1 MGLSITFTVPDEDLP
16 PICPHCG
23 SKVTPMKEVFWANIT
38 HNLNQMADNAGL
50 YDYMWTVLESGLD
63 SPKYVVPY
71 LKEGLRK
78 LRANPDHFRQFEGP
92 GIGDSY
98 EDLVA
103 FVEKYIAAC
112 EDYPDA
118 TIDVSR

>member
-1 MGLSITFTVPDEDLP
+1 MSLSITFTVPDEDSP

-23 SKVTPMKEVFWANIT
+23 SKINPTKEVFWANIT
-38 HNLNQMADNAGL
+38 HNLAPMANKAGL
-50 YDYMWTVLESGLD
+50 YEFMWDVLESGLD
-63 SPKYVVPY
+63 LPKYVGPY

-78 LRANPDHFRQFEGP
+78 LRANPDYFRQLEGV
-92 GIGDSY
+92 GVGDSY

-112 EDYPDA
+112 EEYPDA
-118 TIDVSR
+118 AISVSR